1 MLTLRLAWRN
11 LWRNRKRTFIT
22 VAALSLN
29 TAVCIVTYG
38 LMVGVLAKMQRNAT
52 RLTSGEVQIHAP
64 GYRQDRSL
72 YKTLDRPETL
82 LESARAEGCAAVP
95 RTYGYGLIS
104 RGGKSAGALFWGVD
118 PVTEQAAFELA
129 GNLAAGAYLGRE
141 PAGEIVLGR
150 KLARALQAAVGDDV
164 IAVVQAADGS
174 LGNELFRVAGLFSSA
189 GESFDRQT
197 AMIHRADF
205 SRLFVTEN
213 RVHEIALHGRDRHAP
228 QDMVAALREKHPGV
242 EVLAW
247 PEISPHFAS
256 FMEYM
261 RRVAWLYA
269 FIFALVAGLGITST
283 MLMATFD
290 RTWEFGVLKALGT
303 APWRIVRDVAAESLL
318 LALLATGIG
327 MAGGCAVIWIFQERG
342 IDLSR
347 FIQGA
352 VSFSGAVFDPVL
364 RPVIS
369 WAVLLPPT
377 VIMWITALAA
387 SLYPAVKA
395 ARIHPVRAMTQ
406 V

>member
-1 MLTLRLAWRN
+1 MLTVRLAWRN
-11 LWRNRKRTFIT
+11 LWRNRKRTLIT

-72 YKTLDRPETL
+72 YKTLDRPEAL
-82 LESARAEGCAAVP
+82 LATARAEGFAAVP
-95 RTYGYGLIS
+95 RSYGHGLIS
-104 RGGKSAGALFWGVD
+104 RGAKSAGALFWGVD
-118 PVTEQAAFELA
+118 PAAEQDAFELA
-129 GNLAAGAYLGRE
+129 GDLAAGAYLGRE

-150 KLARALQAAVGDDV
+150 KLAHALQVAVGDDV

-174 LGNELFRVAGLFSSA
+174 LGNDRFRVAGLFSSA

-205 SRLFVTEN
+205 SRLFATEN
-213 RVHEIALHGRDRHAP
+213 RVHEIALQGRDRHAP
-228 QDMVAALREKHPGV
+228 QDMVASIRGRHPGV

-247 PEISPHFAS
+247 PELSPHFAS
-256 FMEYM
+256 FLEYM

-303 APWRIVRDVAAESLL
+303 TPLRIVRDVAAESLL
-318 LALLATGIG
+318 LALLSTGIG
-327 MAGGCAVIWIFQERG
+327 MAGGGAVLWIFRERG

-352 VSFSGAVFDPVL
+352 VSFSGVAFDPLL

-369 WAVLLPPT
+369 WAVLLPPV
-377 VIMWITALAA
+377 VILWITALAA

-395 ARIHPVRAMTQ
+395 ARIQPVRAMTQ
-406 V
+406 I